1 MKKRKIILIILVI
14 LFIISLILWS
24 APLFAQKD
32 FLEMPAEKLEL
43 KEPKILPTQPFYFFK
58 NLSWKIK
65 EKLSFN
71 PEKRIFTK
79 MKFNSLILLELK
91 KLIKKS
97 PENSALFEKILEN
110 YKKNQANLKNEFANY
125 LTQQSV
131 TDQFL
136 EKIIKQCIG
145 QLKILEDILDQNLSL
160 SSDIKTKIEEIK
172 QDQEKWL
179 QELINQLKNQ
189 EKFELILKNI
199 LEQEDFDWQNF
210 RSLMILEKIKEFLS
224 ENFKNSWEEKKE
236 DFLIDFLTY
245 LYETPQEE
253 INQNLSNLPGD
264 KILQWKIFRD
274 LEEKTGQR
282 EFFQNLKKNLEIII
296 DQKEKAKNCQAE
308 IEKLKIKIEELKKD
322 SEKLEKR
329 SSNIKSLLEQA
340 EAHLKQAELTN
351 PNHIANLCGL
361 VQSAKILIE
370 NAERYLKHFSEKNLE
385 ERIIET
391 QKELENLKNLT
402 NQYDHL
408 QWARLFTLLEEASK
422 KLELAKLNFQNNQ
435 ISFSEKLLLKVELI
449 INQIKKILLFS
460 KEENS
465 QKFKNWKKD
474 FFTQEKI
481 EEFQRWCLNQEGNF
495 IEIKR
500 ILPSCVLKEK
510 EVRMED
516 WQP

>member
-43 KEPKILPTQPFYFFK
+43 KEPKILPNQPFYFLKLF
-58 NLSWKIK
+58 SWKIK
-65 EKLSFN
+65 EKFTSP
-71 PEKRIFTK
+71 PEKKILIK
-79 MKFNSLILLELK
+79 MKFNSLALLELR
-91 KLIKKS
+91 KLLKKS
-97 PENSALFEKILEN
+97 QGNAILFEKILKN
-110 YKKNQANLKNEFANY
+110 YKEDQENLKDEILHYLAQNY
-125 LTQQSV
+125 VS
-131 TDQFL
+131 DQFL
-136 EKIIKQCIG
+136 EKIIKQTIG
-145 QLKILEDILDQNLSL
+145 QLKIIEDILAQNLSPEL
-160 SSDIKTKIEEIK
+160 KSKIEEI
-172 QDQEKWL
+172 QQNQEKWL
-179 QELINQLKNQ
+179 QELINRLTNPEKFKEILEKILNQ
-189 EKFELILKNI
+189 E
-199 LEQEDFDWQNF
+199 DSDWQKF
-210 RSLMILEKIKEFLS
+210 RSLVILEKIKESLS
-224 ENFKNSWEEKKE
+224 EELRNSWEEKRE
-236 DFLIDFLTY
+236 DVLVSFLTY
-245 LYETPQEE
+245 LHESSSEE
-253 INQNLSNLPGD
+253 LNQNLLKLPGD
-264 KILQWKIFRD
+264 KISQWRVLRL
-274 LEEKTGQR
+274 LEEKSGER
-282 EFFQNLKKNLEIII
+282 EFFQNLRKELDLVI
-296 DQKEKAKNCQAE
+296 DREGNVKNCQAE

-500 ILPSCVLKEK
+500 TLPSCVLKEK